1 MNRRKIKAIIVI
13 FALAFTG
20 AKSFATGYP
29 VLDVANLMQS
39 IEAVYQYYQ
48 QIQNTI
54 EQVQNTY
61 TQIEQAAQQMASM
74 NWDDLKSLGDNFSGM
89 GDNPFEVIT
98 GVRNSAQ
105 DITKAVNKNMNKINA
120 LQDSLSKES
129 ISFGGMDVSM
139 ADLVGAGDPDKNI
152 WGFTKNAWD
161 YTVGTTDENGNK
173 VPGAFDDAIAGWEG
187 KLTYKQKQ
195 KLMKKYGMSPKNYAT
210 LQLANYQ
217 LNEVVKNGGIMS
229 TAAAQ
234 KQLLEDCENDANA
247 IQTLAKNLPDG
258 SVFAATQLVSSG
270 LAQTERTLGNM
281 HSTIN
286 SIFGFLTSKMKSD
299 KTEEAVKEQQEADSK
314 AFAENSTQSE
324 GAINEVD
331 DL

>member
-1 MNRRKIKAIIVI
+1 MSRKKLKAIITA
-13 FALAFTG
+13 FSLAFAG
-20 AKSFATGYP
+20 AKSFAGGWP

-120 LQDSLSKES
+120 LQDSLTKES
-129 ISFGGMDVSM
+129 ISFGGMNVSM
-139 ADLVGAGDPDKNI
+139 ADLVGAGEPDKNI

-187 KLTYKQKQ
+187 KLTYQQKQ
-195 KLMKKYGMSPKNYAT
+195 NLMRKYGMSPKNYAT

-217 LNEVVKNGGIMS
+217 LNEVVKNGSIMS

-234 KQLLEDCENDANA
+234 KKLLEDCENDANA

-281 HSTIN
+281 HNTIN
-286 SIFGFLTSKMKSD
+286 SIFGFLASRMKSE
-299 KTEEAVKEQQEADSK
+299 KTEEAVREQQALETKKSLEA
-314 AFAENSTQSE
+314 AAENNTSL
-324 GAINEVD
+324 ADD